1 MKTTLFAAALVVAL
15 TLSAAA
21 AQKKPSQHL
30 AGNANVQ
37 GSAAIQV
44 PPPAC
49 DPCAFYGGDFDPSSP
64 NATGLSSE
72 NTLLIPG
79 SSTYGNFNVPT
90 GFTLTVTGVLFNLQ
104 ADANFDPIQASY
116 DIRQGVTEGSG
127 GTELATAT
135 VNATVA
141 STGRSFLGLQEYT
154 VAVNLTA
161 PLVLGPGNYWFNV
174 TPECLNGATDGSC
187 SVGRMFVSNVTGRT
201 NSIHGAAESNHEM
214 FLNSSYFGF
223 TWANWCD
230 SSLGLN
236 GQQCNGLSFGVMG
249 TIVP

>member
-1 MKTTLFAAALVVAL
+1 MSNDPISAVFGHCRGSMNKIAKKSNRRNRVKTTLFAAALVVTL

-104 ADANFDPIQASY
+104 
-116 DIRQGVTEGSG
+116 
-127 GTELATAT
+127 
-135 VNATVA
+135 
-141 STGRSFLGLQEYT
+141 
-154 VAVNLTA
+154 
-161 PLVLGPGNYWFNV
+161 
-174 TPECLNGATDGSC
+174 
-187 SVGRMFVSNVTGRT
+187 
-201 NSIHGAAESNHEM
+201 
-214 FLNSSYFGF
+214 
-223 TWANWCD
+223 
-230 SSLGLN
+230 
-236 GQQCNGLSFGVMG
+236 
-249 TIVP
+249 